1 MFFSGGGTMKQN
13 RRIYAIVEVLILAF
27 IILVAFTVLNSEYL
41 FEWAAHNW
49 KFYLFLSSIA
59 LLFLFLNQRLVSLLM
74 TIGIA
79 IGIFMGNYLGAW
91 INRYN
96 ESKIVEGME
105 AEEVYRLMHH
115 PGFEIWIGV
124 ILLFIVIGF
133 FMQIILT
140 KKAQNDN

>member
-1 MFFSGGGTMKQN
+1 MKQN
-13 RRIYAIVEVLILAF
+13 RIIYAIIEVLILAI

-41 FEWAAHNW
+41 FGWAAHNW

-96 ESKIVEGME
+96 ESKIVEGMT
-105 AEEVYRLMHH
+105 AEEVYRLRHH

-133 FMQIILT
+133 FLQIILT
-140 KKAQNDN
+140 KKAQNSN